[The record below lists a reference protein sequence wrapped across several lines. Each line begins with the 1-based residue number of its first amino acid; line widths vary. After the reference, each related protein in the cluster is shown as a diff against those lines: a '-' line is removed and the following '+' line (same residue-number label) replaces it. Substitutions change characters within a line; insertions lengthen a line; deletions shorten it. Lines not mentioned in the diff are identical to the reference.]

1 MFKSYYILKKKKTK
15 TKLDTQT
22 KFINMWIEKSV
33 QYMGNFNK
41 KIFIYNT

>member
-1 MFKSYYILKKKKTK
+1 MFKSYYILKKKKK

-22 KFINMWIEKSV
+22 KFINMWTEKSV
-33 QYMGNFNK
+33 QYTRNFNK